1 MLKDLSLVSVM
12 GLWEV
17 MFLAQSYGRAS
28 YRYVEMLLTA
38 AVIYWA
44 LSIVLEFAQA
54 ALERRLS
61 AGRR

>member
-1 MLKDLSLVSVM
+1 M

-38 AVIYWA
+38 AVIYWV
-44 LSIVLEFAQA
+44 LSIALEFGQA
-54 ALERRLS
+54 LLERRLRTGQ
-61 AGRR
+61 A